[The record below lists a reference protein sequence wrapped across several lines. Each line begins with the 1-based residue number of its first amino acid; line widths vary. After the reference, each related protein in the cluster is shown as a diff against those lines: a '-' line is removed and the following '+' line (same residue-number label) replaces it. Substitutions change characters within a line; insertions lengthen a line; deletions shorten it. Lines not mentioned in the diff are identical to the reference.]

1 MSSVLYGNTG
11 FPGGNR
17 LNNDIRGLQNQID
30 FLRQENRFLVSS
42 IQSVTPEIVTT
53 FEKLRAE
60 AAAKVAAAAAEAARQ
75 EAMRNQQTSF
85 ARR

>member
-11 FPGGNR
+11 FAGGNR

-30 FLRQENRFLVSS
+30 SLRQENKFLVSS
-42 IQSVTPEIVTT
+42 IQSVTPAIVETY
-53 FEKLRAE
+53 EKLRAE

-75 EAMRNQQTSF
+75 EAMRTQQTSF

>member
-42 IQSVTPEIVTT
+42 IQSVTPEIITT

>member
-30 FLRQENRFLVSS
+30 FLRQENKFLVSS
-42 IQSVTPEIVTT
+42 IQSVTPEIVETY
-53 FEKLRAE
+53 EKLRAE

-75 EAMRNQQTSF
+75 ESMRNQQTSF

>member
-30 FLRQENRFLVSS
+30 FLRQENKFLVSS
-42 IQSVTPEIVTT
+42 IQSVTPEIVETY
-53 FEKLRAE
+53 EKLRAE

>member
-11 FPGGNR
+11 FANGNR

-30 FLRQENRFLVSS
+30 TLRQENKFLVSS
-42 IQSVTPEIVTT
+42 IQSVSPDIVKMYDEI
-53 FEKLRAE
+53 RAE
-60 AAAKVAAAAAEAARQ
+60 VAAKAAAAAAETARQ

>member
-30 FLRQENRFLVSS
+30 FLRQENKFLISS
-42 IQSVTPEIVTT
+42 IQSVTPEIVETY
-53 FEKLRAE
+53 EKLRAE

-75 EAMRNQQTSF
+75 EAMRNQQINF